1 MDWERRG
8 YRMLEFEN
16 SDVIDV
22 NMSSLQGYVETTYG
36 QLVKTFGEPTH
47 TDASPYEKVNAEW
60 TLEFTIPFIDEW
72 GEEDFNYVKATIYNW
87 KDGYVPT
94 EEYDWHI
101 GGFDYEA
108 VECVEKVLDSTKE
121 LV

>member
-22 NMSSLQGYVETTYG
+22 NMSSLKGYVKTTYG
-36 QLVKTFGEPTH
+36 QLVKTFGEPTY

-60 TLEFTIPFIDEW
+60 TLEFTIPFTDEW

-94 EEYDWHI
+94 EEYKWHI
-101 GGFDYEA
+101 GGFNYEA
-108 VECVEKVLDSTKE
+108 VDCVEKVLDSTKE

>member
-1 MDWERRG
+1 
-8 YRMLEFEN
+8 MLEFEN

-22 NMSSLQGYVETTYG
+22 NRSSLQGYVKTTYG

-60 TLEFTIPFIDEW
+60 TLEFKVHKNGDPYALLDDFKMS
-72 GEEDFNYVKATIYNW
+72 EDDFDYVKATIYNW

-94 EEYDWHI
+94 EEYNWHI
-101 GGFDYEA
+101 GGFNYEA
-108 VECVEKVLDSTKE
+108 VDCVEKVLDSAKE

>member
-1 MDWERRG
+1 
-8 YRMLEFEN
+8 MLEFEN

-22 NMSSLQGYVETTYG
+22 NRSSLKGYVKTTYG

-60 TLEFTIPFIDEW
+60 MLEFTIPFTDEW

-94 EEYDWHI
+94 EEYNWHI
-101 GGFDYEA
+101 GGFDNEA
-108 VECVEKVLDSTKE
+108 VDCVEKVLDSAKE